1 MSRVLVDTSIWVDH
15 LRNKDTHLISL
26 LEQNEVLMH
35 PMIRGELACGY
46 LHNRDQILGLFKD
59 LPQVTQATY
68 DEALFCLET
77 HSLMG
82 KGIGFVDLHL
92 LASVLLTKN
101 TLLWTRD
108 RRLHKLALSLSVRMV
123 FPH

>member
-1 MSRVLVDTSIWVDH
+1 MSRVLVDTSVWVGH
-15 LRNKDTHLISL
+15 LRKKEPHLVAL
-26 LEQNEVLMH
+26 LEQNQVLMH

-59 LPQVTQATY
+59 LPQATQATD
-68 DEALFCLET
+68 DEALYCLEA

-92 LASVLLTKN
+92 LASVLLTKK

-108 RRLHKLALSLSVRMV
+108 RRLHKLALSLNVCMV
-123 FPH
+123 SPH